1 MKGRLMATRRAQR
14 GLTLSGFIAMTAV
27 VMVVGLV
34 GFRMVPA
41 YIEYY
46 SVKKAVEGALADSA
60 SLTPTDIRRWFDRRI
75 AADYIDSIR
84 ATDLEITKDGN
95 QIVATVVWQRKLPL
109 VANVSL
115 LLDFEASARR

>member
-1 MKGRLMATRRAQR
+1 MATSGAQR
-14 GLTLSGFIAMTAV
+14 GFTLSGFIMVTAL
-27 VMVVGLV
+27 VMAIGLV

-46 SVKKAVEGALADSA
+46 SVKKAVDGALSDSTT
-60 SLTPTDIRRWFDRRI
+60 LTPTEIRKWFDRRI
-75 AADYIDSIR
+75 AADYIDSVR
-84 ATDLEITKDGN
+84 TTDLEITKDGN

-115 LLDFEASARR
+115 LLDFEAQGRR

>member
-1 MKGRLMATRRAQR
+1 MATRTAQR
-14 GLTLSGFIAMTAV
+14 GLTLTGFIVMTAL
-27 VMVVGLV
+27 VMVIGLV

-46 SVKKAVEGALADSA
+46 SVKKAVEGALAESA
-60 SLTPTDIRRWFDRRI
+60 TLSPSEIRKWFDRRI

-84 ATDLEITKDGN
+84 TSDLEVTKDGN
-95 QIVATVVWQRKLPL
+95 QVVATVVWQRRLPL
-109 VANVSL
+109 VANVNL